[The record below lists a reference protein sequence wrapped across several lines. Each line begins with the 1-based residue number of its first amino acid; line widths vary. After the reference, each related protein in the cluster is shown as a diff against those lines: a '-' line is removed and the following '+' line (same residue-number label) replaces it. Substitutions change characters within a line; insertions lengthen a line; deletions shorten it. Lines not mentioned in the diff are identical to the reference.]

1 MAIEGLQGGLFSAPD
16 HFQITFRSDMNAF
29 ASSFSF
35 SVKVSLF
42 FSLSLLFFLGPS
54 IKITLILCP

>member
-42 FSLSLLFFLGPS
+42 FPYLFFFF
-54 IKITLILCP
+54 